1 MSLFKYAW
9 LNYARKPMKN
19 GIIIGVIS
27 LILLGELIGL
37 CLYNV
42 SESSLKRSFIYNG
55 PAYYFDGVAV
65 DDELLQKVQSIPHVV
80 GIDSRKWWEN
90 SVPVGLSRVNS
101 NTGYKIEQTPEQASH
116 NTMTIMANVDTAMDQ
131 WFRWEPVISLENGEY
146 PTVENKGVLVEK
158 RFSLQNNLRIGDE
171 VSYDINGTI
180 CNFVICGIYHIDADF
195 ELLEDFDFAQLEDI
209 YKYSP
214 YNRVYTNYFYMAPQ
228 VGMDLSD
235 LGPWMVYVDSIDN
248 CESVASTLRSIL
260 GKDAEIYDHISDFT
274 KSAGAVASRLQ
285 NISKLILVY
294 IMLFGCII
302 LLIVLTYYAR
312 QYRYDCGI
320 MMALGYEK
328 FRIVIYYLMS
338 NLLLMLSAVIV
349 SIILYYIFGNVIIS
363 GVERIT
369 NVVSNKGI
377 SFYRV
382 KGLEEPFTI
391 SASLKDVLSVK
402 SAFEFFRFCFGS
414 YLVLVSLPITVIIQT
429 KPRFLLE
436 E

>member
-9 LNYARKPMKN
+9 LNYVRKPLKN

-27 LILLGELIGL
+27 LILLGELVGL

-42 SESSLKRSFIYNG
+42 SEDGLKSSFIYNG
-55 PAYYFDGVAV
+55 PAYYFDAV
-65 DDELLQKVQSIPHVV
+65 EMGDDLLQKVLSIPHVV
-80 GIDSRKWWEN
+80 GVDSRRWWEDA
-90 SVPVGLSRVNS
+90 VPVELTRVNT
-101 NTGYKIEQTPEQASH
+101 NTGYQIEQTPEQAKN
-116 NTMTIMANVDTAMDQ
+116 NTMTIMANVDTTMDQ
-131 WFRWEPVISLENGEY
+131 WFRWEPAISLESGEY
-146 PTVENKGVLVEK
+146 PTVENKGILIEK
-158 RFSLQNNLRIGDE
+158 RFAMQNSLKVGDE
-171 VSYDINGTI
+171 ISYDINGI
-180 CNFVICGIYHIDADF
+180 VCNFVVCGIYHIASDF
-195 ELLEDFDFAQLEDI
+195 ELLENSDFAQIKDI

-228 VGMDLSD
+228 MGIDLSD
-235 LGPWMVYVDSIDN
+235 LGMWRVYVDSIEN
-248 CESVASTLRSIL
+248 CDSVVNVLRQTL
-260 GKDAEIYDHISDFT
+260 GEDAEIYDNISGFS
-274 KSAGAVASRLQ
+274 KSAGAVAFRLQ

-302 LLIVLTYYAR
+302 LLIVLTYYAN

-328 FRIVIYYLMS
+328 PRIAAYYLTT
-338 NLLLMLSAVIV
+338 NFLLILSAMIV
-349 SIILYYIFGNVIIS
+349 SIGLYYIVGNIIIS
-363 GVERIT
+363 GVEHFT
-369 NVVSNKGI
+369 NVVPSGGI

-391 SASLKDVLSVK
+391 SANLNDVVSAQ
-402 SAFEFFRFCFGS
+402 SAFHFLRFCIGS
-414 YLVLVSLPITVIIQT
+414 YLVLVFLPITVIIQT